1 MCARVCAIY
10 VNITT
15 QHPPACH
22 LCTTYCVSSSNG
34 AQLHA
39 TYVPPMRHRFLLHM
53 CLIRS
58 TCHPHAHLCRSA
70 QVCRTYGEVQPYVR
84 FVCRKLYPYATCTDI
99 DCYAYAIAV
108 FAVATPTPAPAP
120 PTFHPCTYDLP
131 LWCICLLPSLRALR
145 WSWCAPWRGFLT
157 RPAGPICK
165 SSSALPFVA
174 SASFPAESNKY
185 LVYPRLCCA
194 AALPDCAQNP

>member
-1 MCARVCAIY
+1 MPQRPIM
-10 VNITT
+10 
-15 QHPPACH
+15 PH
-22 LCTTYCVSSSNG
+22 LRRGPTLR
-34 AQLHA
+34 AFRM
-39 TYVPPMRHRFLLHM
+39 P
-53 CLIRS
+53 
-58 TCHPHAHLCRSA
+58 
-70 QVCRTYGEVQPYVR
+70 
-84 FVCRKLYPYATCTDI
+84 KLYPYATCTDI
-99 DCYAYAIAV
+99 DCYAYAITV

-174 SASFPAESNKY
+174 SASLPSESNKY

-194 AALPDCAQNP
+194 AALPECAQNPLTTLHTKAQHPWRQYISFYCASNPPSSHAAQTRWSSTAQMLVHVPLPGAPQPPGCAARS

>member
-1 MCARVCAIY
+1 MYHPCATDSYYTCTSYAR
-10 VNITT
+10 
-15 QHPPACH
+15 PA
-22 LCTTYCVSSSNG
+22 TPTPTYAAAPNYAAPAARSNPTCVRMPN
-34 AQLHA
+34 
-39 TYVPPMRHRFLLHM
+39 
-53 CLIRS
+53 
-58 TCHPHAHLCRSA
+58 
-70 QVCRTYGEVQPYVR
+70 
-84 FVCRKLYPYATCTDI
+84 LYPHATCTDI

-108 FAVATPTPAPAP
+108 FAVATPTPASAP

-174 SASFPAESNKY
+174 SASLPSESNTY

-194 AALPDCAQNP
+194 VALPDCAQTP